1 MSTDR
6 ESPEDRT
13 VVDDVMADVRRE
25 LVRRVAREDRE
36 RNREIYDA
44 LADE

>member
-1 MSTDR
+1 MGTDR